1 MNTEPRTVTVDRSLI
16 EAAINAA
23 AALQAAAKIV
33 RANGKPKVADVIAAK
48 GEALVIEL
56 QRAAGEIE

>member
-1 MNTEPRTVTVDRSLI
+1 MSELRTVMVDRRLI
-16 EAAINAA
+16 DAAIEAA

-33 RANGKPKVADVIAAK
+33 RGAGKPKVADIIAAK
-48 GEALVIEL
+48 ADALVIEL